1 MGGSSHPSV
10 GLAQANS
17 KRSSGLRLALARGIS
32 SLVNPPAV
40 AAGLFLALVYGR
52 SDLAGPSHLLA
63 GICLFWGVALPT
75 GYVWMLTARG
85 RVEGLFIPQHRDRR
99 GPLSFGSA
107 SFLLGSVTL
116 WSVSAPPAL
125 LVLMICYAVNG
136 LALVGLSFRWKIS
149 LHAVGTWGPL
159 AALFYLF
166 GPQAL
171 VLSPVPVAVCW
182 ARVETGAH
190 TLRQV
195 FAGGALSLGLTLGI
209 FTLILGAPPSVQGF
223 FCRG

>member
-1 MGGSSHPSV
+1 MGRSSHPSV
-10 GLAQANS
+10 DLVQANS
-17 KRSSGLRLALARGIS
+17 RRSSGLRLLLARTIS
-32 SLVNPPAV
+32 ILVNPPAV

-52 SDLAGPSHLLA
+52 SDLAGTSHLLA
-63 GICLFWGVALPT
+63 GICLFWGAVLPT

-85 RVEGLFIPQHRDRR
+85 RVEGLFIPQYRDRR

-107 SFLLGSVTL
+107 SFLLGSVAL
-116 WSVSAPPAL
+116 WWVSAPPAL

-136 LALVGLSFRWKIS
+136 LALLGLSFRWKVS

-159 AALFYLF
+159 AALLYLF

-171 VLSPVPVAVCW
+171 VLSVVPVAVCW

-209 FTLILGAPPSVQGF
+209 FTLALGPPPSVQNL
-223 FCRG
+223 FCSG